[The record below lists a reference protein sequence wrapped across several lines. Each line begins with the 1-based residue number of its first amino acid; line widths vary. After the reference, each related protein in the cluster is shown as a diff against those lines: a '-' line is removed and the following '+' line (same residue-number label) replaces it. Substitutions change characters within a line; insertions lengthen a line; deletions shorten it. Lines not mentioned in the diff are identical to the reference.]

1 LYDGAEIANVRLVAR
16 KFIRSRD
23 LALSSDSSEPAVGV
37 TAADE
42 LFFNLDGR
50 IVSTTEDAWRLEV
63 CGVHSSG
70 TQHWV
75 QLNVHGAIGCGLTLR
90 TENLD
95 AGQLISRVGAW
106 LNAAL
111 IGDEPSSCPIV
122 H

>member
-1 LYDGAEIANVRLVAR
+1 MPR
-16 KFIRSRD
+16 KVIPSHD
-23 LALSSDSSEPAVGV
+23 LALSSGGSDPALGV

-95 AGQLISRVGAW
+95 AGQLMSRVGAW
-106 LNAAL
+106 LNAVL
-111 IGDEPSSCPIV
+111 IGGEPSPCPIV

>member
-1 LYDGAEIANVRLVAR
+1 LYDGAQIANVRLVAR

-23 LALSSDSSEPAVGV
+23 LALSSDRSEPAVGV

-106 LNAAL
+106 LSAAL
-111 IGDEPSSCPIV
+111 IGGEPSPCPIV